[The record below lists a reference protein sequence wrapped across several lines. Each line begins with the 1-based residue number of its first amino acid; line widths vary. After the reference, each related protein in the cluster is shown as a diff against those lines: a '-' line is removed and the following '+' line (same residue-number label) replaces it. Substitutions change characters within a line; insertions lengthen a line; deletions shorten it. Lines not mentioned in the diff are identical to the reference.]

1 MAAYSLMRSA
11 QLPIDKRSPWWIVPS
26 SYFELHPV
34 NPQVRLIRRAAEIVR
49 EGGLIAYPTDS
60 CYALGWH
67 LGDKNAQE
75 RVRRIRQADR
85 HHHYTLV
92 CETLAEI
99 GHFAKLDTWQF
110 RILKAC
116 LPGPYTFLLHATRE
130 TPRRLQHEK
139 RRTIGVRIPDHPV
152 PLMLLHEL
160 GEPMMSSTLL
170 LPDEPQPLTRGI
182 EIQTRLEHD
191 VDAVLDGGDCGI
203 DPTTVVDLSVT
214 PPVIVR
220 EGKGPLGPVIGGR
233 D

>member
-1 MAAYSLMRSA
+1 LSE
-11 QLPIDKRSPWWIVPS
+11 
-26 SYFELHPV
+26 YFELHPI
-34 NPQVRLIRRAAEIVR
+34 NPQVRLVRRAADIVR
-49 EGGLIAYPTDS
+49 GGGVIAYPTDS

-67 LGDKNAQE
+67 LGDKDALE
-75 RVRRIRQADR
+75 RVRRLRQADR
-85 HHHYTLV
+85 HHHFTLV
-92 CETLAEI
+92 CRTLAEV

-116 LPGPYTFLLHATRE
+116 LPGPYTFLLQATRE

-152 PLMLLHEL
+152 PRMLLEEL

-182 EIQTRLEHD
+182 EIQTRLEHEI
-191 VDAVLDGGDCGI
+191 DAVLDGGDCGI

-220 EGKGPLGPVIGGR
+220 AGKGALGPVMGDR

>member
-1 MAAYSLMRSA
+1 VSE
-11 QLPIDKRSPWWIVPS
+11 
-26 SYFELHPV
+26 YFELHPI
-34 NPQVRLIRRAAEIVR
+34 NPQVRLVRRAADIVR
-49 EGGLIAYPTDS
+49 GGGVIAYPTDS

-67 LGDKNAQE
+67 LGDKDALE
-75 RVRRIRQADR
+75 RVRRLRQADR
-85 HHHYTLV
+85 HHHFTLV
-92 CETLAEI
+92 CRTLAEV

-116 LPGPYTFLLHATRE
+116 LPGPYTFLLQATRE

-152 PLMLLHEL
+152 PRMLLEEL

-182 EIQTRLEHD
+182 EIQTRLEHEI
-191 VDAVLDGGDCGI
+191 DAVLDGGDCGVE
-203 DPTTVVDLSVT
+203 PTTVVDLSVR

-220 EGKGPLGPVIGGR
+220 EGKGPLGPVMGEP